1 MKSLIKKILKE
12 GTDDRT
18 SFMGMRFDRLKS
30 LQPTN
35 YLVKSLKDKEQAL
48 KTKEMGV
55 WATQMVDEV
64 INEYDTVYENIKE
77 LLTYLDYND
86 ISFKKVMQPKMP
98 VFYVKL
104 PKYINDEFK
113 KLKKIKSRLDDL
125 ITQLES
131 DVDSDSLEPSNM
143 LREWEELF
151 APGYRGQGVY
161 LYLDPG
167 NRTHFPIGLPKS
179 FQGYNLGYKIYRR
192 LLNTLTYMQSS
203 ANATR
208 EVQNIYRALLKESD
222 VNCVIIEN
230 SVLLLKKELSINK
243 KMNVIYDFIYNSY
256 LSLRKKEP
264 YTINKDV
271 ILDSDLSK
279 AIGQRN
285 IKDIFQNSFDEYR
298 DYYKNIPKRT
308 YGYRG

>member
-12 GTDDRT
+12 STDDRT
-18 SFMGMRFDRLKS
+18 SFMGMRLDRLKS

-35 YLVKSLKDKEQAL
+35 YLVKSLKDKEEAL
-48 KTKEMGV
+48 KTREMGLKSTEIV
-55 WATQMVDEV
+55 NEV
-64 INEYDTVYENIKE
+64 IGEYEAIYESIKE

-86 ISFKKVMQPKMP
+86 ISFKKIMQPKMP

-104 PKYINDEFK
+104 PKYINDQFR
-113 KLKKIKSRLDDL
+113 KLKKVKAKLDSL
-125 ITQLES
+125 ITELGV
-131 DVDSDSLEPSNM
+131 DIDSDSLKPSSI
-143 LREWEELF
+143 LRDWEELF
-151 APGYRGQGVY
+151 VKEGVY

-179 FQGYNLGYKIYRR
+179 FQGFNLGYKIYRR
-192 LLNTLTYMQSS
+192 LLNTLNYMQSS

-230 SVLLLKKELSINK
+230 SVLLLKKEMPINR

-279 AIGQRN
+279 SIGQRN

-298 DYYKNIPKRT
+298 DYYKKIPKRT
-308 YGYRG
+308 YGHR

>member
-18 SFMGMRFDRLKS
+18 SFMGMRLDRLKS

-35 YLVKSLKDKEQAL
+35 YLVKSLKDKEEAL
-48 KTKEMGV
+48 KTREMGLKSTEIV
-55 WATQMVDEV
+55 NEV
-64 INEYDTVYENIKE
+64 IGEYEAIYESIKE
-77 LLTYLDYND
+77 LLTYLDYSD
-86 ISFKKVMQPKMP
+86 ISFKKIMQPKMP

-104 PKYINDEFK
+104 PKYINDQFR
-113 KLKKIKSRLDDL
+113 KLKKVKAKLDSL
-125 ITQLES
+125 ITEL
-131 DVDSDSLEPSNM
+131 DVNIDSDSLEPSSI
-143 LREWEELF
+143 LKDWEELF
-151 APGYRGQGVY
+151 VKEGVY

-179 FQGYNLGYKIYRR
+179 FQGFNLGYKIYRR

-208 EVQNIYRALLKESD
+208 EVQNIYRALIKESD

-279 AIGQRN
+279 SIGQRN
-285 IKDIFQNSFDEYR
+285 TKDIFQNSFDEYR